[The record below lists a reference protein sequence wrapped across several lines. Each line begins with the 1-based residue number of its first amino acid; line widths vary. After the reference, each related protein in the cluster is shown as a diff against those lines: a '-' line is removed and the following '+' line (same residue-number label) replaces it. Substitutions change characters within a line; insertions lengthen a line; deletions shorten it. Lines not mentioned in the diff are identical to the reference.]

1 MIIYNVTV
9 KVEPSS
15 AEDWLKW
22 MQEEH
27 LQDMMNTGLFSD
39 YRLCRLMEQDE
50 SDGISFVVQYHTDSV
65 ENYQSYIE
73 EHAPQMRQKG
83 LSKFGD
89 KFVAFRTVMQVIN

>member
-73 EHAPQMRQKG
+73 EHAPRMRQKG